1 MPIFERMMYITEA
14 GDRRNNDT
22 DYEEGRYVSGFRRSN
37 EENRREIWN

>member
-22 DYEEGRYVSGFRRSN
+22 DYEEERYQDFN
-37 EENRREIWN
+37 EATREIGEKYGIE